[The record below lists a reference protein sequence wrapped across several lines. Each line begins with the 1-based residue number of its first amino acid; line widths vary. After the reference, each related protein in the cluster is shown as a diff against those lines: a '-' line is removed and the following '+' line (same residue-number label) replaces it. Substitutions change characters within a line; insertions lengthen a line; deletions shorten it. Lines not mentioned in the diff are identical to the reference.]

1 MGERILIRFP
11 ATRGVIGLDGFVTA
25 CDDTGFCIGLCTV
38 DCIRTGVCAKDGLAE
53 VGVDGRAATV
63 VMGGDVTGTV
73 AGVTAAG
80 VVVGAVLVC
89 VLTVGNVPVVAGGM
103 SYFCIWSM

>member
-1 MGERILIRFP
+1 M
-11 ATRGVIGLDGFVTA
+11 
-25 CDDTGFCIGLCTV
+25 
-38 DCIRTGVCAKDGLAE
+38 
-53 VGVDGRAATV
+53 

-73 AGVTAAG
+73 AGVTTAG

-103 SYFCIWSM
+103 SYF